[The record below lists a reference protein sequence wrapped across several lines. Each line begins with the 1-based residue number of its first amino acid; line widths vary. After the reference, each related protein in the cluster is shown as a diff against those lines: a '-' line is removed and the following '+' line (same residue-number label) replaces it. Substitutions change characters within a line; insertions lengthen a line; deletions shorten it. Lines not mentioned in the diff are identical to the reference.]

1 MPIQRQIQRSSLSL
15 YLRAIPPSLACV
27 LPREMPS
34 DMKLMPPVMKDVDWH
49 ASNEN
54 VFVSVGD
61 DKMLKM

>member
-15 YLRAIPPSLACV
+15 YSRTIPPSLAYV
-27 LPREMPS
+27 LHRKMPS
-34 DMKLMPPVMKDVDWH
+34 YMKLMPRDIKDVDWH